1 MFEFIIN
8 SELNTIII
16 TVALILGLGNL
27 FISLYFKYKRKKTIE
42 KIHNMT
48 IEELDEFIE
57 ENSEKEKTSV

>member
-16 TVALILGLGNL
+16 TVAIILGLGNL

-57 ENSEKEKTSV
+57 KNSEKEKTSV

>member
-42 KIHNMT
+42 KIRNMT

-57 ENSEKEKTSV
+57 KNSEKEKTSV

>member
-42 KIHNMT
+42 KIHNMSLK
-48 IEELDEFIE
+48 ELDEFIE
-57 ENSEKEKTSV
+57 KNSENKDE